1 MDQFLQQLVNGLTLG
16 SLYALI
22 AVGYTVVYGI
32 VQLINF
38 AHGEVFMIGAF
49 GALTTYLLFFDG
61 HTSVWILPVMIVGAM
76 IASVGTAVLME
87 RIAYRP
93 LRNAP
98 RLAPLITAIG
108 ISVFLQEFIRL
119 FYERPSW
126 VVLVFVGLAIGLGY
140 AVGSRRTDAH
150 LNHPV
155 SRWYD
160 RAPLLGG
167 AGGAVLF
174 WAILRLVDRDLN
186 AGLIAAAIVGG
197 AVVGTGIGLL
207 AGRMLKDRAQATIGV
222 QAVAVAATAA
232 ALAGEIG
239 WVIFKKL
246 ITRPEH
252 SGKPFEW
259 PSAKQ
264 RIPFPQIDVVTGK
277 AFQVGGVTIQ
287 RSAIFTVSA
296 LLVCAVLLWFFI
308 NRTRLGRGMQ
318 AVSQDPDT
326 ARLMG
331 INVDRIIVVAFA
343 LGAVLAAIAGVSQ
356 GLQNNN
362 IDFRMGFLAG
372 LKAFTA
378 AVLGGIGNV
387 YGAVVGGLV
396 LGLVEAMATQYIP
409 GQFGGSTWKD
419 VWAFV
424 ILILVLVFRPQGLLG
439 ARVVDRA

>member
-1 MDQFLQQLVNGLTLG
+1 LEVYVDQFFQQLVNGLTLG

-49 GALTTYLLFFDG
+49 GALTTYLLLFNG
-61 HTSVWILPVMIVGAM
+61 ETSVWILPVMIVGAM

-87 RIAYRP
+87 RVAYRP

-119 FYERPSW
+119 FYDQPGWTVPVMALIALILAYLLAS
-126 VVLVFVGLAIGLGY
+126 GLTT
-140 AVGSRRTDAH
+140 VE
-150 LNHPV
+150 LNLPATKW
-155 SRWYD
+155 RD
-160 RAPLLGG
+160 RAPLIAAL
-167 AGGAVLF
+167 AVVLAL
-174 WAILRLVDRDLN
+174 WVGLRLIGSELSILLTL
-186 AGLIAAAIVGG
+186 GLL
-197 AVVGTGIGLL
+197 VVGTVVGTAVGLL
-207 AGRMLKDRAQATIGV
+207 VARFATSAERSRV
-222 QAVAVAATAA
+222 LLAPLAA
-232 ALAGEIG
+232 ASAASALLLELSWLVYKGLLSK
-239 WVIFKKL
+239 VD
-246 ITRPEH
+246 
-252 SGKPFEW
+252 W
-259 PSAKQ
+259 PTAKA
-264 RIPFPQIDVVTGK
+264 RIPFPQIDVVTGPAK
-277 AFQVGGVTIQ
+277 EIGGVTIQ
-287 RSAIFTVSA
+287 RSAIFTIVA
-296 LLVCAVLLWFFI
+296 LVICTVLLWYFV
-308 NRTRLGRGMQ
+308 NRTRLGRGML

-343 LGAVLAAIAGVSQ
+343 LGAVLAAVAGISQ
-356 GLQNNN
+356 GFQNNN
-362 IDFRMGFLAG
+362 IDYRMGFLAG

-378 AVLGGIGNV
+378 AVLGGIGNIQ
-387 YGAVVGGLV
+387 GAVAGGLV
-396 LGLVEAMATQYIP
+396 LGVIEAMATQYIP
-409 GQFGGSTWKD
+409 GQFGGGSWKD

>member
-1 MDQFLQQLVNGLTLG
+1 MDQFFQQLVNGLTLG

-61 HTSVWILPVMIVGAM
+61 QTAVWILPFMIVGAM
-76 IASVGTAVLME
+76 LASVGTAVLME
-87 RIAYRP
+87 RVAYRP

-119 FYERPSW
+119 LYEKVP
-126 VVLVFVGLAIGLGY
+126 FV
-140 AVGSRRTDAH
+140 D
-150 LNHPV
+150 
-155 SRWYD
+155 
-160 RAPLLGG
+160 
-167 AGGAVLF
+167 F
-174 WAILRLVDRDLN
+174 
-186 AGLIAAAIVGG
+186 
-197 AVVGTGIGLL
+197 
-207 AGRMLKDRAQATIGV
+207 
-222 QAVAVAATAA
+222 
-232 ALAGEIG
+232 
-239 WVIFKKL
+239 
-246 ITRPEH
+246 
-252 SGKPFEW
+252 

-264 RIPFPQIDVVTGK
+264 RIPFPQIDVVTGP
-277 AFQVGGVTIQ
+277 AAEIGNVTIQ
-287 RSAIFTVSA
+287 RSAIFTIAALVISA
-296 LLVCAVLLWFFI
+296 VVLYYFI

-343 LGAVLAAIAGVSQ
+343 LGAVLAAVAGISQ
-356 GLQNNN
+356 GFQNNN
-362 IDFRMGFLAG
+362 IDYKMGFLAG

-378 AVLGGIGNV
+378 AVLGGIGNIP
-387 YGAVVGGLV
+387 GAVLGGLV
-396 LGLVEAMATQYIP
+396 LGVVEAMATQYVP
-409 GQFGGSTWKD
+409 GQFGGGSWKD
-419 VWAFV
+419 VWAFI

>member
-1 MDQFLQQLVNGLTLG
+1 VDQFFQQLVNGLTLG

-49 GALTTYLLFFDG
+49 GALTTYLLFFNG

-76 IASVGTAVLME
+76 AASVGTAVLME
-87 RIAYRP
+87 RVAYRP

-119 FYERPSW
+119 FYERPGW
-126 VVLVFVGLAIGLGY
+126 TVLAMSGLTLFVAYAIG
-140 AVGSRRTDAH
+140 RRFSKVPLD
-150 LNHPV
+150 HPITKW
-155 SRWYD
+155 RD
-160 RAPLLGG
+160 RAPLL
-167 AGGAVLF
+167 AATVLALAV
-174 WAILRLVDRDLN
+174 WALLRLAERDLSV
-186 AGLIAAAIVGG
+186 LITLAAIVGG
-197 AVVGTGIGLL
+197 LVVGTAAGLL
-207 AGRMLKDRAQATIGV
+207 LAVGLHDRDRAKALLQP
-222 QAVAVAATAA
+222 VAVVAVSTGV
-232 ALAGEIG
+232 LMEIG
-239 WVIFKKL
+239 WLVFKEVI
-246 ITRPEH
+246 
-252 SGKPFEW
+252 GKAEW

-264 RIPFPQIDVVTGK
+264 NIPFPQIDVVTGQ
-277 AFQVGGVTIQ
+277 ALTIGGVTIQ
-287 RSAIFTVSA
+287 RSAVFTLVALAICAA
-296 LLVCAVLLWFFI
+296 LLWYFI
-308 NRTRLGRGMQ
+308 NRTRLGRGML

-343 LGAVLAAIAGVSQ
+343 LGAVLASVAGISQ
-356 GLQNNN
+356 GFQNSN

-378 AVLGGIGNV
+378 AVLGGIGNIQ
-387 YGAVVGGLV
+387 GAVVGGLV
-396 LGLVEAMATQYIP
+396 LGVVESMATQYVP
-409 GQFGGSTWKD
+409 GQFGGGSWKD

>member
-49 GALTTYLLFFDG
+49 GALTTYLLFFNG
-61 HTSVWILPVMIVGAM
+61 HTSVWILPVMIIGAM

-87 RIAYRP
+87 RVAYRP

-119 FYERPSW
+119 FYEQPGW
-126 VVLVFVGLAIGLGY
+126 TVVVFAGLAIAIGY
-140 AVGSRRTDAH
+140 IVGGRQAKVH
-150 LNHPV
+150 LNNPITK
-155 SRWYD
+155 WYD
-160 RAPLLGG
+160 RAPLLGA
-167 AGGAVLF
+167 AGGAVVL
-174 WAILRLVDRDLN
+174 WIVVRLINTDVSALYVV
-186 AGLIAAAIVGG
+186 AAIVGG
-197 AVVGTGIGLL
+197 AIIGTAVGVL
-207 AGRMLKDRAQATIGV
+207 AGLAAKKHARV
-222 QAVAVAATAA
+222 QINLQAVAATAA
-232 ALAGEIG
+232 ATALSAEIG
-239 WVIFKKL
+239 WIIFKLL
-246 ITRPEH
+246 ID
-252 SGKPFEW
+252 KVEW

-264 RIPFPQIDVVTGK
+264 RIPFPQLDVVTGT
-277 AFQVGGVTIQ
+277 ALQVGGVTIQ
-287 RSAIFTVSA
+287 RSAVFTVAA
-296 LLVCAVLLWFFI
+296 LAVCAVVLWFFI

-396 LGLVEAMATQYIP
+396 LGVVEAMATQYIP